1 VVLRWLLPAFVPAVL
16 FALLVYRSDRDREPP
31 RLLVGTFALGA
42 VLAAASFLIEA
53 KAGAFTGLDARV
65 SAAGDA
71 GSLVFLFLLVAPMRE
86 AFKVAAAWPAF
97 RSRHF
102 DEPYDGVVYSST
114 AALGFAAVENAFM
127 LHDHPSGAAWY
138 ARAFLALPAHVFFAA
153 TWGYALGR
161 AKQIKRPG
169 ALFPAAW
176 LIATVSHGLYTH
188 LVYGRGPGALVG
200 ALPLLLAMGLLGFIA
215 ARDLRLRGDRS
226 SRVPASNRLSRPSIF
241 YVSQPPSL
249 RTVREALRRADQP
262 IMMRWVA
269 FGALVTLGA
278 MIVGVGFGVACDHW
292 FGLDLSSVDERDFG
306 TTLPVAFL
314 GAGLLFAFP
323 VSGFLIARASGL
335 PTLLEPAL
343 ATAVAILT
351 TLVLLGLAAPIALLF
366 ALAFSPVLWGL
377 ACMGAWIG
385 RPAR

>member
-1 VVLRWLLPAFVPAVL
+1 LPAFVPAVL
-16 FALLVYRSDRDREPP
+16 FAVLIYRSDRNREPP
-31 RLLVGTFALGA
+31 VLLVVTFILATVLG
-42 VLAAASFLIEA
+42 AASFYIES
-53 KAGAFTGLDARV
+53 KASAFTGLDARV

-71 GSLVFLFLLVAPMRE
+71 GSLAFLFLLVAPMRE
-86 AFKVAAAWPAF
+86 AAKVAAAWPAF

-114 AALGFAAVENAFM
+114 AALGFAAIENALM
-127 LHDHPSGAAWY
+127 LHEHPSGAGWY
-138 ARAFLALPAHVFFAA
+138 ARALLALPAHVFFAA

-169 ALFPAAW
+169 ALFPGAW
-176 LIATVSHGLYTH
+176 LVATASHGLYAH

-200 ALPLLLAMGLLGFIA
+200 AVPLLLAMGLVAFFA
-215 ARDLRLRGDRS
+215 ARDLRARGDRP
-226 SRVPASNRLSRPSIF
+226 SRTLAANRLSRVSLF
-241 YVSQPPSL
+241 YISQPPSL
-249 RTVREALRRADQP
+249 RTVRAALRRTDQP

-269 FGALVTLGA
+269 FGALVTIGA
-278 MIVGVGFGVACDHW
+278 MIVGIGLGVACDHW
-292 FGLDLSSVDERDFG
+292 FGLDLSTVDDRDFG

-314 GAGLLFAFP
+314 GAGLLVAFP

-343 ATAVAILT
+343 ASAVAIMT
-351 TLVLLGLAAPIALLF
+351 TLILLGLAAPIALLF

-385 RPAR
+385 RPARY